1 MNENPYQPIE
11 HGGPGTIGWRIHHYA
26 EVGSTQDVAE
36 QLALDGAAHG
46 LVVIAESQTA
56 GRGRLGREWF
66 SPTGVNLHATVIL
79 RPKMAP
85 ADVPILALVAG
96 VAMAEAVETV
106 APGLPGLKWPNDLW
120 LREKKAGGM
129 IAQLL
134 AGTPPCVL
142 LGLGVNLNLTGRQ
155 VPAELRDIATSV
167 LIETGQQCDR
177 VKFAAT
183 LFARLDERL
192 RQVQESGF
200 GPIAPLW
207 ERYSVLTGKHVTVF
221 DGQSRHSGAVKGIDH
236 DGALLLVEDG
246 NIQRVLAGDVTVEKI
261 DRQAFCV
268 SV

>member
-1 MNENPYQPIE
+1 MNENPYRAIE

-26 EVGSTQDVAE
+26 EIGSTQDVAE

-66 SPTGVNLHATVIL
+66 SPAGVNLHATVIL
-79 RPKMAP
+79 RPKMAA

-134 AGTPPCVL
+134 AGTAPCVL
-142 LGLGVNLNLTGRQ
+142 LGFGVNLNLTGRQ
-155 VPAELRDIATSV
+155 LPAELRDIATSV
-167 LIETGQQCDR
+167 LIETGQPCDR
-177 VKFAAT
+177 VKLAAT
-183 LFARLDERL
+183 LFAQLDERIQ
-192 RQVQESGF
+192 QVQQSGF

-207 ERYSVLTGKHVTVF
+207 ERYSVLTGRHITVF
-221 DGQSRHSGAVKGIDH
+221 DGHNRYSGAVKGIDH

-246 NIQRVLAGDVTVEKI
+246 NIQRVLAGDVTVEKL
-261 DRQAFCV
+261 DRQA
-268 SV
+268 